1 MPLPLLAAAVVL
13 ALLSFV
19 LGRAA
24 LAAVRDRRLGGGA
37 IRALSAALFLA
48 LAALAATVSVAVR
61 GYAALTQEV
70 LAATVKTEPIGQ
82 QRFRATV
89 ILANG
94 SLKMFDLT
102 GDQVYVDAH
111 ILKWH
116 PWVNLLGLHTGYELD
131 RGTTAWRRISRSW
144 APGSGPCDDGT
155 A

>member
-61 GYAALTQEV
+61 G
-70 LAATVKTEPIGQ
+70 
-82 QRFRATV
+82 
-89 ILANG
+89 
-94 SLKMFDLT
+94 
-102 GDQVYVDAH
+102 
-111 ILKWH
+111 
-116 PWVNLLGLHTGYELD
+116 
-131 RGTTAWRRISRSW
+131 
-144 APGSGPCDDGT
+144 
-155 A
+155 